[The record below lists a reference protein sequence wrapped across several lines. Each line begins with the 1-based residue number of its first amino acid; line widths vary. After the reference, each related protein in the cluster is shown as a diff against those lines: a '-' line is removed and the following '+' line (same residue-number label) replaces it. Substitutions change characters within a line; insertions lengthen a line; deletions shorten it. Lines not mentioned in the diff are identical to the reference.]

1 VPSPSCSFSLSFSFS
16 VVLLSCGLA
25 LAEDPPESWADPTLQ
40 DALAAARIVV
50 RGHVQAPATG
60 ESQPRLAIEKVVA
73 GKGTPGVSVPLWG
86 TKRPASLDN
95 YLAPLRAGDEGI
107 FILRQTGDPTKA
119 RLELPTPSYG
129 AFVIRSGFVGA
140 SVRDTAVRVPM
151 RADAYEA
158 FLAQAWAHAHEAPAD
173 AAFLDSCRATL
184 GALDPRARESAVAA
198 HIALEGLA
206 FGAQEKDADLALRFG
221 GAPAFQV
228 RVSAARVLERAGGGD
243 AGEALLHLAL
253 DDPDPVVQA
262 YALLSLG
269 RVKPIPSDA
278 VPRLLARVT
287 DLKAVTT
294 PLHVDVYDPRTN
306 EAKAPMVAA
315 FETLRAL
322 GGGEA
327 AIAPALDL
335 LAKDDADT
343 LVAAC
348 FHLAKMKAKDKA
360 LAIAEKM
367 RPKGYPYTFS
377 NETIAKLLEELTDAK
392 RGEDRE
398 AWLEYLRKPGE
409 PPK

>member
-1 VPSPSCSFSLSFSFS
+1 MRRHLT
-16 VVLLSCGLA
+16 VVAVLVAAVA
-25 LAEDPPESWADPTLQ
+25 LAEEPPESWADPTLQ
-40 DALAAARIVV
+40 DALVAARIVV
-50 RGHVQAPATG
+50 RGHVQASEPG
-60 ESQPRLAIEKVVA
+60 ESEPRLAVEKVIA
-73 GKGTPGVSVPLWG
+73 GNGTPGVSLPLWG

-95 YLAPLRAGDEGI
+95 YLAPLRPGDEGI
-107 FILRQTGDPTKA
+107 FILRQTGDPGKA

-140 SVRDTAVRVPM
+140 SVRDTAVRVQM
-151 RADAYEA
+151 KAEAYET
-158 FLAQAWAHAHEAPAD
+158 FLAQAWAHAHGAPAD

-184 GALDPRARESAVAA
+184 GALDPKARESSVAA
-198 HIALEGLA
+198 HVALEGLA
-206 FGAQEKDADLALRFG
+206 FGAQEKDAALVLRFG

-262 YALLSLG
+262 YALGSLG
-269 RVKPIPSDA
+269 RVKPIPEGA
-278 VPRLLARVT
+278 VPRILAKVKE
-287 DLKAVTT
+287 LKAEATS
-294 PLHVDVYDPRTN
+294 LHVDVYDPRTN
-306 EAKAPMVAA
+306 AAPAPMVAA

-327 AIAPALDL
+327 AIGPALDL

-348 FHLAKMKAKDKA
+348 LHLAKMKAKDKA

-367 RPKGYPYTFS
+367 RPAKYPYTFS

-392 RGEDRE
+392 HGEDRE
-398 AWLEYLRKPGE
+398 AWIEYLKKSGGPN
-409 PPK
+409 K